1 MTKTQILI
9 PAAFCAAASLL
20 FGFAPEKPAP
30 AKLVKG
36 VQTITVTV
44 AEGRYTPSLIS
55 AVKGKP
61 LAITFKG
68 GKSIGCGAGIEFPSL
83 KKKLTVKEGQS
94 VVFKFTP
101 QKEGEVEF
109 ACSMHMYVGKVVVK

>member
-1 MTKTQILI
+1 MNKAPFLI
-9 PAAFCAAASLL
+9 SAALLAAAPLL
-20 FGFAPEKPAP
+20 FGFAPDKPTP

-44 AEGRYTPSLIS
+44 AEGKYTPSLIS

-68 GKSIGCGAGIEFPSL
+68 GKHMGCGSEIEFASL
-83 KKKLTVKEGQS
+83 NMKKTVKEGQS

-101 QKEGEVEF
+101 KKAGDIEF
-109 ACSMHMYVGKVVVK
+109 ACSMHMYVGKIVVK